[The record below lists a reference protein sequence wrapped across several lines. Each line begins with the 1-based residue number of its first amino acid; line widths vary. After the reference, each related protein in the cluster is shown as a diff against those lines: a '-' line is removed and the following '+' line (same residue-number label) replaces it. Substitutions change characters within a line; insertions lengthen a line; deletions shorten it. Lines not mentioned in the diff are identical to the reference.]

1 MILPEFFMSNKHLT
15 LAVDN
20 SLDFLNLALGEDNIL
35 VEERHGRAENR
46 SSEVIAIRVNDL
58 LKDHGYTPASLSHII
73 VSLGPG
79 SFTGVRVSLAF
90 CKGLAQGLD
99 IPITGVPTPDVLASA
114 LIFMDDDCFISPLI
128 DAKKGEVFFALY
140 KISSH
145 RAIFIDGYFAVK
157 PDDLVHKIPPACF
170 CLGSGST
177 IYRSILES
185 IENVTVLADNFN
197 RVIGERLLRCG
208 LADQEGMTRYD
219 LKPIYGRRSEAEIKF
234 GLDLS

>member
-1 MILPEFFMSNKHLT
+1 MSNKSLV

-20 SLDFLNLALGEDNIL
+20 SLDLLNLALGEDGEL

-58 LKDHGYTPASLSHII
+58 LKDHGYEPSDLSRVV

-79 SFTGVRVSLAF
+79 SFTGVRVGLAF
-90 CKGLAQGLD
+90 CKGLAQGLG
-99 IPITGVPTPDVLASA
+99 IPISGVPTQDVLASRLA
-114 LIFMDDDCFISPLI
+114 FMDDGTFVCPLI

-145 RAIFIDGYFAVK
+145 KAVFVDGYFAVN
-157 PDDLVHKIPPACF
+157 PDDLLRKIPPTCI
-170 CLGSGST
+170 CIGSGAVM
-177 IYRSILES
+177 YRSVLES
-185 IENVTVLADNFN
+185 KKGLTVMTHDFLRVT
-197 RVIGERLLRCG
+197 GEDLLRCG
-208 LADQEGMTRYD
+208 LADRVELPGQNV
-219 LKPIYGRRSEAEIKF
+219 KPIYGRRSEAEIKF